1 MSLLIALGL
10 AGALLQAGA
19 APSSAS
25 VSGRVVEESSGRP
38 LAGVRV
44 TAIPARPVPAPSR
57 FDDEP
62 RTVMT
67 DQDGRYRF
75 NGLDP
80 GPYRLTAEKVG
91 FAPVDR

>member
-1 MSLLIALGL
+1 
-10 AGALLQAGA
+10 
-19 APSSAS
+19 
-25 VSGRVVEESSGRP
+25 
-38 LAGVRV
+38 
-44 TAIPARPVPAPSR
+44 
-57 FDDEP
+57 
-62 RTVMT
+62 MT